1 MCDRNAEYEFI
12 QIILCALALES
23 ICERTTEFHEKI
35 LFDSGVINLCFQYSV
50 AYCNHLAGS
59 DVVLRM
65 RTRSAFS
72 RSVTWYR

>member
-50 AYCNHLAGS
+50 AYCSHLSGS
-59 DVVLRM
+59 DVVLRELV
-65 RTRSAFS
+65 RRS
-72 RSVTWYR
+72 RDR